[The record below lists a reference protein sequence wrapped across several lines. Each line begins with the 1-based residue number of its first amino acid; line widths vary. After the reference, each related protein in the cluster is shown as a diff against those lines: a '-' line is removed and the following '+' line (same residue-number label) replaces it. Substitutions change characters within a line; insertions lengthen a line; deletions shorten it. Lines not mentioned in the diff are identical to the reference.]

1 MSEEIFTMSHK
12 ELDRVTAMDAL
23 ASGAMKQKTVAR
35 QLGLSVRQVKRLLKR
50 FRQEGPPG
58 LVSLRRGRP
67 SNRCLPE
74 ETRNKAMALVRE
86 HYHDFGPTL
95 AHEKLTE
102 KHGFSFSVETLR
114 QWMINDAIWQPKA
127 RKHPKAFHLRERRS
141 RFGEL
146 IQIDGSPHDWFEGRA
161 EPCTLIVF
169 IDDATGTLLYL
180 RFVPLE
186 TTQAYM
192 EALSAYL
199 QRYGR
204 PVSLYSDRHGIFRV
218 NIKEAGSGN
227 TLTQFGRALDT
238 LDIEAIH
245 ANTPQA
251 KGRVERANQTLQDRL
266 VKELRLEGIHDME
279 TANDF
284 LEPFRQGYN
293 RRFAVIPASQEDAHR
308 SVLHSETERD
318 LIFSLHNIR
327 TLSKNLT
334 IQYQNT
340 IYQIHAKDRTRRLR
354 FAKITVCEAFDGTI
368 TLLYQGQSLEYS
380 IYRKAERPHPLE
392 NEKTINQRVD
402 KTLAAQ
408 AKHPNRKPAP
418 DHPWRSSFSAPS
430 HTQQE
435 QKGTSLSGRKGDI
448 STLR

>member
-1 MSEEIFTMSHK
+1 MSHK

-23 ASGAMKQKTVAR
+23 ASGAIKQKTAGR

-50 FRQEGPPG
+50 SRQEGPHG

-74 ETRNKAMALVRE
+74 ETRNQAIGLVRE

-95 AHEKLTE
+95 AHEKLTG

-127 RKHPKAFHLRERRS
+127 RQYPKAFQLRERRAC
-141 RFGEL
+141 FGEL

-161 EPCTLIVF
+161 EPCALIVF
-169 IDDATGTLLYL
+169 IDDATGSLFYL
-180 RFVPLE
+180 RFVPSE

-192 EALSAYL
+192 EAMSTCLN
-199 QRYGR
+199 RYGR

-218 NIKEAGSGN
+218 NIKEVGSGN

-251 KGRVERANQTLQDRL
+251 KGRVERANKTLQDRL

-279 TANDF
+279 TANGF
-284 LEPFRQGYN
+284 LEQFRQDYN

-308 SVLHSETERD
+308 SVLHSEQERD
-318 LIFSLHNIR
+318 RIFSLHNTR

-354 FAKITVCEAFDGTI
+354 FAKITVCEAFDQTV
-368 TLLYQGQSLEYS
+368 TLLCQGNSLAYS
-380 IYRKAERPHPLE
+380 IYRKAERPDPLE

-402 KTLAAQ
+402 KALAAQ
-408 AKHPNRKPAP
+408 TKQTKRKPAP
-418 DHPWRSSFSAPS
+418 DHPWRSSFNAPL
-430 HTQQE
+430 HTQHE
-435 QKGTSLSGRKGDI
+435 KKGTSLSGRKGDI